1 MTYKRTDLAL
11 EMVQMHKEK
20 TAGKGEINGIKKA
33 FDPAECGGAPILGIR
48 KPVIKSHGSSDA
60 KTFKNAIKQAVA
72 YSNASIEP
80 LIEEAIASLKEGDEE

>member
-1 MTYKRTDLAL
+1 MI
-11 EMVQMHKEK
+11 
-20 TAGKGEINGIKKA
+20 KGEINGIKKA

-80 LIEEAIASLKEGDEE
+80 LIEEAIESLKEGDEE